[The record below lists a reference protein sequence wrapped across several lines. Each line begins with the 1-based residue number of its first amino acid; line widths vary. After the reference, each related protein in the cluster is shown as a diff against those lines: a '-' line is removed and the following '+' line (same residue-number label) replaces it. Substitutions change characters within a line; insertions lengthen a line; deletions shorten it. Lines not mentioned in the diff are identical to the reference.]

1 MTHALTSPLTISW
14 RVSVGQY
21 EADEAFEDLLGL
33 VRANLDWLDEIA
45 FFETVTH
52 HLYLTPEV
60 LAERTAVLGRRVAAM
75 RQAGA
80 RSVGIN
86 VLTTIGHINEAWDT
100 MTPLP
105 FQPMVGHDG
114 AVSRGCACPN
124 TSGLREYVRA
134 KYTLVAQAAPDFVW
148 VDDDIRMNNHGVAW
162 ACFCPTCLAILST
175 TLGQEFTRE
184 ALVAALGDPARGDVR
199 EAWVQ
204 QNADTVAGLLADVAS
219 AIHAVDPDIAT
230 GLMTAGPGDVYAGA
244 DLHRWMRWLRATKLR
259 PGGGFYTD
267 ATPMA
272 MVGKALDTGR
282 GARVVADMPEVAD
295 IQYELED
302 FPYQK
307 LRKSATALVAECT
320 LALAAGC
327 NGVALNMLPM
337 WGGPFDE
344 VEAFLPRL
352 RAVRPEWERFVAAAA
367 GLPTAGLWPA
377 WHPKILSRRLMRPG
391 DGWFADTGAFGAGTP
406 YLLAEIGLPLSLE
419 PWDGVGQP
427 ACGVVLAGRMVEV
440 FSDEELRS
448 ILSGGVLMD
457 TAALEVLTERGLG
470 EYAGVRIAR
479 RIDNGAMEQFT
490 DDPLNGKHA
499 GQIRDAR
506 IEFWGDARGKA
517 DVLEPLGD
525 GVRMLAELRD
535 YSRRPMGPC
544 LSAYENRLGG
554 RVVVMG
560 YAQWMF
566 LQSVPKRAQLQNVA
580 DWLTGGTLPVR
591 VEEAVP
597 LVPFARMP
605 EDRSRAVVVLLNAG
619 LDTLEKATVRIRLA
633 DGECTEVVTDLAP
646 WTTRVLVVG

>member
-1 MTHALTSPLTISW
+1 MADAATSPLTISW
-14 RVSVGQY
+14 RVSVAQY
-21 EADEAFEDLLGL
+21 ETDEAFGGLLAL
-33 VRANLDWLDEIA
+33 VRDNLDWLDEIA
-45 FFETVTH
+45 LFETVTH
-52 HLYLTPEV
+52 HLYLPPEV
-60 LAERTAVLGRRVAAM
+60 LAERTAILGRRIAAM
-75 RQAGA
+75 REAGV

-100 MTPLP
+100 MAPLP

-114 AVSRGCACPN
+114 TVSRGCACPN

-134 KYTLVAQAAPDFVW
+134 KYTMVAEAAPDFVW

-162 ACFCPTCLAILST
+162 ACFCPTCLAIVSR

-184 ALVAALGDPARGDVR
+184 SLLAALGDPARGDVR
-199 EAWVQ
+199 EAWVR

-219 AIHAVDPDIAT
+219 AIDTVDPEIAT
-230 GLMTAGPGDVYAGA
+230 GLMVAGPGDVYAGA
-244 DLHRWMRWLRATKLR
+244 ALHRWMRRLRATKLR

-337 WGGPFDE
+337 WGGSLDE

-352 RAVRPEWERFVAAAA
+352 RAVRPEWEGLVAAAV

-377 WHPKILSRRLMRPG
+377 WQPRILTRRLMRPG
-391 DGWFADTGAFGAGTP
+391 DGWFADTGAFGAGIP
-406 YLLAEIGLPLSLE
+406 YLLAEIGLPLSVE
-419 PWDGVGQP
+419 PWDGAGQP
-427 ACGVVLAGRMVEV
+427 ACGAVLAGRMAEV
-440 FSDEELRS
+440 FTDEELRA

-457 TAALEVLTERGLG
+457 TAALDVLTERGLG
-470 EYAGVRIAR
+470 DLAGVRVTR

-490 DDPLNGKHA
+490 EDALNGRHA
-499 GQIRDAR
+499 GEVRDAR

-535 YSRRPMGPC
+535 YLRRPMGPC

-566 LQSVPKRAQLQNVA
+566 VQSVPKRAQLLNVA
-580 DWLTGGTLPVR
+580 DWLTRGTLPVR

-605 EDRSRAVVVLLNAG
+605 SDRSRAVVVLLNAG
-619 LDTLEKATVRIRLA
+619 LDTLDRATVRIRLS
-633 DGECTEVVTDLAP
+633 DGERTETVADLAP
-646 WTTRVLVVG
+646 WTTKVLVVG